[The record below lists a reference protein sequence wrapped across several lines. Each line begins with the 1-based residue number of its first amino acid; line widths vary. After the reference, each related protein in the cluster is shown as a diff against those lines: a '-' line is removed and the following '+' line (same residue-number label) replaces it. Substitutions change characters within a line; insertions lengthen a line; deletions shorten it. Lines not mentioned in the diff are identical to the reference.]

1 MAVGLTA
8 PGKLDPVPGIEMA
21 TSASGIKGGSALDLL
36 LISFCEGA
44 SVAGVF
50 TQNRYC
56 APPVTISRER
66 LATKNTRA
74 LLINS
79 GNANAGTGAEG
90 DAIARKLCRK
100 AADQLEIS
108 EHQVMPFSTGVIG
121 QQLPVEL
128 ISAAIESM
136 GASLQADHWLE
147 ASQAI
152 MTTDTLPK
160 ALSST
165 VVIDGSAVTI
175 TGIAKGSG
183 MIHPNMATMLSF
195 VATDANVDQ
204 EALQR
209 ALKVIADRTF
219 NCITVDGDTST
230 NDSYICIASGK
241 AENRVLN
248 EQHSD
253 WSVFIEALE
262 KVSRFLAHAI
272 IRDGEG
278 ATRFI
283 SITVNDGASRDDCRE
298 VGLTVA
304 HSPLV
309 KTAFFAGDPNL
320 GRILAAIGRSRI
332 DDLDMSKVSLFIG
345 SPTIGSGESGSAG
358 SGLLPVAEKGEP
370 SSRYNEARAFEI
382 MAAEDVDV
390 HISLGAGTESAT
402 VWTTDLS
409 YDYVK
414 INAEYRS

>member
-8 PGKLDPVPGIEMA
+8 PGKLDSVPGIEIA
-21 TSASGIKGGSALDLL
+21 TSASGIKANSKLDLL
-36 LISFCEGA
+36 LLSYCEGS

-56 APPVTISRER
+56 APPVVIARER
-66 LATKNTRA
+66 LATRETRA
-74 LLINS
+74 LLINA

-90 DAIARKLCRK
+90 DAIARKLCQK
-100 AADQLEIS
+100 VASELGIA

-121 QQLPVEL
+121 QQLPFDL
-128 ISAAIESM
+128 MNDAIVSM
-136 GASLQADHWLE
+136 AGSLAEDQWSDASH
-147 ASQAI
+147 AI

-160 ALSST
+160 ALSAT
-165 VVIDGSAVTI
+165 VEIDGKPVTI

-195 VATDANVDQ
+195 IATDANVDQ
-204 EALQR
+204 QALQCVVT
-209 ALKVIADRTF
+209 AIADKTF

-230 NDSYICIASGK
+230 NDSFICIASAK
-241 AENRVLN
+241 AENQILN
-248 EQHSD
+248 DKHPQWH
-253 WSVFIEALE
+253 VFVEALE
-262 KVSRFLAHAI
+262 GLTRYLAHAI
-272 IRDGEG
+272 VRDGEG

-283 SITVNDGASRDDCRE
+283 SIRVKDGACSADCRE

-320 GRILAAIGRSRI
+320 GRILAAIGRSKI
-332 DDLDMSKVSLFIG
+332 DNLDMSTVSVSLG
-345 SPTIGSGESGSAG
+345 S
-358 SGLLPVAEKGEP
+358 LPVVENGEP
-370 SSRYNEARAFEI
+370 SAQYNEARAFDI
-382 MAAEDVDV
+382 MAAEDIDLE
-390 HISLGAGTESAT
+390 ISLGMGNESAI